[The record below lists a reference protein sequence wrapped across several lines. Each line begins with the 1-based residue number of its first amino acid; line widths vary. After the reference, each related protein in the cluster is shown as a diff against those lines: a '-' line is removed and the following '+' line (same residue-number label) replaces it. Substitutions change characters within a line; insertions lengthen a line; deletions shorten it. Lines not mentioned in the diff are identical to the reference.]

1 MTAVESDLDYSLYEW
16 VEQGTRSPMEVVS
29 ASGCSFVTGDGREVL
44 DFVSQLM
51 VANLGHSLEPIH
63 SAVYRRSASLGYVTP
78 AAATEP
84 RRELS
89 RKLRGV
95 VPGHISHFFFSTSG
109 TEANNDAI
117 RIARTVTGRSH
128 VLYRGR
134 SYHGSHGP
142 AAMSSGDDRRS
153 LMEHEPSFSVPFR
166 SHSGNAQE
174 DVAAF
179 RWAVEAIGPEKIA
192 ALIIE
197 SVPGGSGVLVPPDG
211 ALQGIEAICREN
223 GIQLICDEVLTGFGR
238 TGTWFS
244 FEHWGLRPDLMTMG
258 KALGGGVA
266 PMGAVGVS
274 EEIARRLETV
284 RLGTGHTFNSYP
296 LGCVAASAAL
306 DLYEKTGAVQ
316 RAAELG
322 PVLGERLR
330 AIGEKSQVVQET
342 RSIGM
347 LAAVEVRRDP
357 AQIQAELL
365 RRGVYVLAKGHN
377 LLIAPPLVIEREEL
391 DRGLDVISRTLEEW
405 SEDPSA

>member
-1 MTAVESDLDYSLYEW
+1 MESGFDYSLYEW
-16 VEQGTRSPMEVVS
+16 VEQGTSSPMEVVS
-29 ASGCSFVTGDGREVL
+29 SQGCSFITGDGREVL

-63 SAVYRRSASLGYVTP
+63 SAVYRQSATLGYVTP
-78 AAATEP
+78 AAATAP
-84 RRELS
+84 RRKLS
-89 RKLRGV
+89 RKLRDV
-95 VPGHISHFFFSTSG
+95 VPEHISHFFFSTSG

-142 AAMSSGDDRRS
+142 AAMSSGDPRRS

-166 SHSGNAQE
+166 SHSGSAQE
-174 DVAAF
+174 DIAAF
-179 RWAVEAIGPEKIA
+179 RWAVEAVGPEKIA

-197 SVPGGSGVLVPPDG
+197 SVPGGSGVMVPPDG
-211 ALQGIEAICREN
+211 ALQGIEAICREH

-238 TGTWFS
+238 TGKWFS

-266 PMGAVGVS
+266 PLGAVGVS
-274 EEIARRLETV
+274 EEIARTLQTV

-296 LGCVAASAAL
+296 LGCVAACAAL
-306 DLYEKTGAVQ
+306 DLYAKTGAVE

-322 PVLGERLR
+322 PLLGARLR
-330 AIGEKSQVVQET
+330 AAAERSSVVRET

-347 LAAVEVRRDP
+347 LAAVETTQDP
-357 AQIQAELL
+357 APIQAELL
-365 RRGVYVLAKGHN
+365 RRGVYVLAKGDN
-377 LLIAPPLVIEREEL
+377 LLIAPPLVIDREEL
-391 DRGLDVISRTLEEW
+391 GRGLDIVARTLEEW
-405 SEDPSA
+405 SEAPRA